1 MNYPLQSQPSYHGS
15 YYPQYLNGN
24 DPVPL
29 ASNHPVP
36 LAPAV
41 HPVLLAASLQPRQQL
56 GSRHQAEAAASFFRT
71 QAQPPPRLARLP
83 SLGSQ
88 TEEEPEPLP
97 VAAAEASP
105 PPAELP
111 VRGVPDGCGLD
122 VSLQRTPG
130 PITSASTPDTSK
142 HSTQIPI
149 PSPHELLNLK
159 KGWLMKQSPTKDWHK
174 HWFVLQG
181 TALMYFRDPSAENNG
196 LLDGIIDLGLVQKV
210 GHKDITC
217 LILTTIKS

>member
-1 MNYPLQSQPSYHGS
+1 MSSYRQLQSYPQQDQYYMPQQQQQQHMPHHQQQYQQQQYQHQHHFPTSQPVNYPLQSQPSYHGS

-83 SLGSQ
+83 SLGSE
-88 TEEEPEPLP
+88 TEEEPEL
-97 VAAAEASP
+97 A
-105 PPAELP
+105 
-111 VRGVPDGCGLD
+111 
-122 VSLQRTPG
+122 T
-130 PITSASTPDTSK
+130 
-142 HSTQIPI
+142 
-149 PSPHELLNLK
+149 N
-159 KGWLMKQSPTKDWHK
+159 
-174 HWFVLQG
+174 
-181 TALMYFRDPSAENNG
+181 FRW
-196 LLDGIIDLGLVQKV
+196 
-210 GHKDITC
+210 
-217 LILTTIKS
+217 ILSQ